1 MLAQVSGQKTGANL
15 GHQRTSEPQAPAFLR
30 ERARRKPWL
39 PAENTSAPA
48 SVKLRLV
55 ELTRFL
61 QTLIIFV

>member
-15 GHQRTSEPQAPAFLR
+15 GPRTHQRTPGASVST
-30 ERARRKPWL
+30 RARKRKPWL